1 MGQYSCSLI
10 SLRWKLMGTDME
22 MFKGKVLEKRCVER
36 GVVSHQS
43 GHFESLWYTLIFAVH

>member
-1 MGQYSCSLI
+1 
-10 SLRWKLMGTDME
+10 MGTDME

-43 GHFESLWYTLIFAVH
+43 GHFESLWYTLIFAVQ